1 MPTIT
6 EEGRLRRGRGTGEGK
21 DYKPWIGNREVNS
34 MGTASEVIDYKTGR
48 QVHLLSQGE
57 VYWYYLLRWRDDVT
71 DIREQFPL
79 ELEMT
84 VEISRKLGF
93 RHPYNE
99 KTRMTTDM
107 LITKTDGT
115 YEAYSVKTDKSVL
128 DNARNIEK
136 LYIEKLYWD
145 SLQIPFHIVY
155 KSDVNW
161 TLVKNIMDVTACYD
175 DGCVYDAYSA
185 LRHKIAHKE
194 IVVDMESRLLDY
206 KAIIENMRN
215 GGIRWLN

>member
-1 MPTIT
+1 MPMIT

-21 DYKPWIGNREVNS
+21 DYKPWLENREVNS

-136 LYIEKLYWD
+136 LYIEKLD
-145 SLQIPFHIVY
+145 R
-155 KSDVNW
+155 KS
-161 TLVKNIMDVTACYD
+161 
-175 DGCVYDAYSA
+175 
-185 LRHKIAHKE
+185 
-194 IVVDMESRLLDY
+194 VV
-206 KAIIENMRN
+206 
-215 GGIRWLN
+215 